1 MNELDEDIETE
12 DIDISKTEDI
22 DNTETEDI
30 DVSKNAYIDTSKT
43 EDIDNTKTGDI
54 DISKTENIDNT
65 TTKDKDEDIDKGR
78 NRLIEMFRY
87 SKRWKD
93 KKGNKK
99 KRIIVWI
106 FWDDDHISELC
117 ETWVYYDGNYA
128 YTRFEEF
135 HKRSGE
141 VLFTREYKATTS
153 KYKSDTYI
161 DIDELQMFKDFS
173 IKDKTKIKGKDTL
186 DKIKNKISTIN
197 KINQGLAKV
206 KEEVAK
212 KIELIYEAMR
222 ELQDDIYSN
231 ESCLRLVELNK
242 IDAIIDEALNAVW
255 NEICGKN
262 RINPEKIKIDKHK
275 DIDGYVSKLT
285 DVINNKIELVNRM
298 CESIDHVM
306 SEIKNE
312 TNMIDEKIYKA
323 SEMDNDTLHWIDDR
337 LNNIMTQ
344 SRKN

>member
-1 MNELDEDIETE
+1 
-12 DIDISKTEDI
+12 
-22 DNTETEDI
+22 
-30 DVSKNAYIDTSKT
+30 
-43 EDIDNTKTGDI
+43 
-54 DISKTENIDNT
+54 
-65 TTKDKDEDIDKGR
+65 
-78 NRLIEMFRY
+78 
-87 SKRWKD
+87 
-93 KKGNKK
+93 
-99 KRIIVWI
+99 
-106 FWDDDHISELC
+106 
-117 ETWVYYDGNYA
+117 
-128 YTRFEEF
+128 
-135 HKRSGE
+135 
-141 VLFTREYKATTS
+141 
-153 KYKSDTYI
+153 
-161 DIDELQMFKDFS
+161 MFKDFS

-197 KINQGLAKV
+197 KINKGLAKV

>member
-99 KRIIVWI
+99 KRSIVWI

-117 ETWVYYDGNYA
+117 ETWVYYDSNYA

-173 IKDKTKIKGKDTL
+173 IKYKATFKTKNML
-186 DKIKNKISTIN
+186 DKINNKISAIN
-197 KINQGLAKV
+197 KTNEGLVKLKAEVTKKV
-206 KEEVAK
+206 
-212 KIELIYEAMR
+212 ELIYEIICK
-222 ELQDDIYSN
+222 LQDKIYSDD
-231 ESCLRLVELNK
+231 SCLRLVELDE
-242 IDAIIDEALNAVW
+242 IDAIIDEAIDAVW
-255 NEICGKN
+255 KTFYE
-262 RINPEKIKIDKHK
+262 
-275 DIDGYVSKLT
+275 
-285 DVINNKIELVNRM
+285 NK
-298 CESIDHVM
+298 
-306 SEIKNE
+306 K
-312 TNMIDEKIYKA
+312 
-323 SEMDNDTLHWIDDR
+323 
-337 LNNIMTQ
+337 
-344 SRKN
+344 